1 MNALRPSSLSIVS
14 MIVLL
19 LAASPMHLLAQTA
32 IPFGT
37 PDIKTFTLS
46 NKAGSNEIKFQLDAP
61 IETIKGTASDIQG
74 SLTINMRNI
83 EAMRGTITV
92 GVKSMS
98 TGLGLRDNHMLN
110 PEWLDAAQYPTIT
123 FAIEKCIDLLT
134 KQTDAANGR
143 AVIEGKAVGSFT
155 LHGVTKPLTASFS
168 MTYSKSASQA
178 TETVSIRTQF
188 SIPWKEYG
196 VKGKKGLANMTVGE
210 VVVINAILSGQ

>member
-1 MNALRPSSLSIVS
+1 MNAFRLSSLL
-14 MIVLL
+14 MLL
-19 LAASPMHLLAQTA
+19 LLVASPLYLLAQTA
-32 IPFGT
+32 IPFAT
-37 PDIKTFTLS
+37 PDAKTFTLS
-46 NKAGSNEIKFQLDAP
+46 NKAGANEIKFQLDAP

-92 GVKSMS
+92 GVKSMT

-110 PEWLDAAQYPTIT
+110 PEWLDVAQYPTIT
-123 FAIEKCIDLLT
+123 YTIEKCIDLLT
-134 KQTDAANGR
+134 KQTDANSGR

-155 LHGVTKPLTASFS
+155 LHGVTKPLIASFS
-168 MTYSKSASQA
+168 MTYSKGSSQA

-196 VKGKKGLANMTVGE
+196 VKGKKGLANMSVGE
-210 VVVINAILSGQ
+210 VVVINAALSGQ